1 MKSEYSLLV
10 VDDERIAR
18 EHMLQDI
25 AWETL
30 AITTLY
36 EAEDGY
42 QALEKIESYQPE
54 IIILDIKMPGMN
66 GVELLEEIHQRKY
79 DSQIIALSGYSD
91 FDAARKMLASGQVV
105 EYLLKPASEDVMFEA
120 VYKCS
125 ARL

>member
-42 QALEKIESYQPE
+42 QA
-54 IIILDIKMPGMN
+54 
-66 GVELLEEIHQRKY
+66 
-79 DSQIIALSGYSD
+79 
-91 FDAARKMLASGQVV
+91 
-105 EYLLKPASEDVMFEA
+105 
-120 VYKCS
+120 
-125 ARL
+125 

>member
-66 GVELLEEIHQRKY
+66 GVELLEEIHSCY
-79 DSQIIALSGYSD
+79 LFFIINTL
-91 FDAARKMLASGQVV
+91 V
-105 EYLLKPASEDVMFEA
+105 YLLSM
-120 VYKCS
+120 
-125 ARL
+125 